1 MKNLEL
7 NVKSIDFNS
16 FSKKLQTTGESK
28 KTYLELL
35 KNSLEELPNFAIGP
49 YFWFIPDNTD
59 MSIIESSD
67 NIHELTSF
75 RKDEWQKYYPNFF
88 SKIMPVE
95 DHDYFL
101 GCTAMMLDFLENT
114 AQNERKNFKFS
125 IYCRMED
132 INKKLRWTLIQF
144 PKIVFNEEGRGVS
157 GIVMVTDLGI
167 FEVINK
173 PRMTIMNISN
183 VKHPYYLAILHQN
196 KIENLTIPNITRR
209 EREILA
215 CIING
220 LKTPEIADKLFI
232 SYHTVENHKKNLREK
247 THSKTAAE
255 LVNFVLQ
262 NQLM

>member
-1 MKNLEL
+1 MKNPDL
-7 NVKSIDFNS
+7 NIQMIDFDE
-16 FSKKLQTTGESK
+16 FAKKLQTKGESK
-28 KTYLELL
+28 ETYLKLL
-35 KNSLEELPNFAIGP
+35 QTSIDELPNFAIGP

-59 MSIIESSD
+59 ISIIDSSD
-67 NIHELTSF
+67 NIHEITSYK
-75 RKDEWQKYYPNFF
+75 KDEWKKHYPNFF
-88 SKIMPVE
+88 AKIMPAE
-95 DHDYFL
+95 DHNYFM
-101 GCTAMMLDFLENT
+101 GCTTMMLDFLEKT
-114 AQNERKNFKFS
+114 PIKERKNYKFS

-132 INKKLRWTLIQF
+132 KNRKLRWTLIQF
-144 PKIVFNEEGRGVS
+144 PKIIFNEEGRGVS

-183 VKHPYYLAILHQN
+183 VKHPYFLAILHQN

-209 EREILA
+209 EREILT

-220 LKTPEIADKLFI
+220 LKTPEIAEKLFI
-232 SYHTVENHKKNLREK
+232 SYHTVENHKRNLRVK
-247 THSKTAAE
+247 TGTKTAAE

>member
-1 MKNLEL
+1 MRFLKNCVPQE
-7 NVKSIDFNS
+7 KA
-16 FSKKLQTTGESK
+16 KKLIFSCSK
-28 KTYLELL
+28 VPL
-35 KNSLEELPNFAIGP
+35 NELPNFAIGP

-101 GCTAMMLDFLENT
+101 GCTAMMLDFLEKT
-114 AQNERKNFKFS
+114 AQNERKNYKFS

-132 INKKLRWTLIQF
+132 KNKKLRWTLIQF
-144 PKIVFNEEGRGVS
+144 PKIIFNEEGRGVS
-157 GIVMVTDLGI
+157 AIVMVTDLGI

-196 KIENLTIPNITRR
+196 KIENLIIPNITRR

-220 LKTPEIADKLFI
+220 LKTPEIAEKLFI
-232 SYHTVENHKKNLREK
+232 SYHTVENHKRNLRVK
-247 THSKTAAE
+247 TETKTSAE
-255 LVNFVLQ
+255 LVNFVLK